1 MSITQALLGPL
12 LAGAAKPLITHYD
25 DATGARIELSRATTA
40 NWAAKTANWLVD
52 EVDLEPGTP
61 VAVSLPAHWQ
71 TAGVLLGAWWCGAHV
86 TDDPGDAE
94 VAFVPASAPDRA
106 EGAHVKAAV
115 GLDPLGAPVRDLPEG
130 FVDYVSDI
138 RVHGD
143 DFSPIV
149 PLGGDAPALLD
160 RSVDEVLGAAR
171 ERAGELGIGPRD
183 RVLSTLDWTLPGGV
197 VDGLLAVLAG
207 EAALV
212 QCTNLDPAK
221 LGKRRADERT
231 TVELGELGELDG

>member
-12 LAGAAKPLITHYD
+12 LAGGAPKPLITHYD

-52 EVDLEPGTP
+52 EIDLEPETP

-71 TAGVLLGAWWCGAHV
+71 TAGVLLGAWWAGAHV
-86 TDDPGDAE
+86 TDKADGAE
-94 VAFVPASAPDRA
+94 VAFVPAADLARA
-106 EGAHVKAAV
+106 EGAHAVAAV
-115 GLDPLGAPVRDLPEG
+115 GLDPMGAPVRDLPTG
-130 FVDYVSDI
+130 VVDYVSDI

-143 DFSPIV
+143 DFSPITPV
-149 PLGGDAPALLD
+149 AGDCPALLGL
-160 RSVDEVLGAAR
+160 SVDEVLDLAR
-171 ERAGELGIGPRD
+171 RRAGELGIGRDD

-197 VDGLLAVLAG
+197 VDGLLSVLAA

-212 QCTNLDPAK
+212 HCTNPDLSRLD
-221 LGKRRADERT
+221 KRRADERT
-231 TVELGELGELDG
+231 TVELGL